1 MSKKLFYCYSKRLA
15 GFLMLHN
22 QDIKK
27 VIRDDEGKYI
37 FVFWDELG
45 VCEQLKNKY
54 TKLKYLL

>member
-1 MSKKLFYCYSKRLA
+1 
-15 GFLMLHN
+15 MLHN

-27 VIRDDEGKYI
+27 VIVDTDGKYI

-45 VCEQLKNKY
+45 VCKQLKEKY